1 MKQNVGTGDRII
13 RIIVGLAVCS
23 LIFIVNGNA
32 RYFGLLGIIP
42 LLTGLIGWCPLY
54 MLLGINTRHRE

>member
-1 MKQNVGTGDRII
+1 MRQNVGAAD
-13 RIIVGLAVCS
+13 RIIVGVAVCS
-23 LIFIVNGNA
+23 LIFIVNGNG

-54 MLLGINTRHRE
+54 MLFGFSTKHKA